1 MKLGESLE
9 LIGKRWNI
17 FEKLSQKKYYVTELA
32 IELEKKP
39 PEISNNLK
47 QLEKSGLVEHEQKE
61 GERRKYYYISDYTSR
76 ILSAVKQATQPKPE
90 AKLEKWQIN
99 EFLNILEDQNL
110 SDNLRLSYSN
120 SFYHICS
127 EHPIEVITH
136 KEARRLFEKVAADPF
151 HDSAREDLMRSV
163 SAILPHASR
172 DEKWS
177 GWVLRELYPV
187 FVESMENEKADQEIR
202 VWATRKVGRIASSS
216 AHLSK
221 TGEVEKKFLEIWF
234 SDDTDPESEL
244 GKEVKQQLIDLT
256 SKRLFENVRAKAKHQ
271 DPKVKTK
278 AEILLKGLK
287 ECLLPK

>member
-32 IELEKKP
+32 IELEKKT

-47 QLEKSGLVEHEQKE
+47 QLEKSGLVEHVQKE
-61 GERRKYYYISDYTSR
+61 GERRKYYYISDYANR

-110 SDNLRLSYSN
+110 SDDLRLEYSE
-120 SFYHICS
+120 SFRRICS
-127 EHPIEVITH
+127 EHPTEVATH
-136 KEARRLFEKVAADPF
+136 RGAQRLFEKIAADPF
-151 HDSAREDLMRSV
+151 HDKIREDLMRSL
-163 SAILPHASR
+163 SAILR
-172 DEKWS
+172 GLRKEWS
-177 GWVLRELYPV
+177 NWVLEKLYPV
-187 FVESMENEKADQEIR
+187 FVKNMEDKETDQRIR
-202 VWATRKVGRIASSS
+202 VWALKRVGAITSSGIDP
-216 AHLSK
+216 SK
-221 TGEVEKKFLEIWF
+221 KTEAEKKFLKIWF
-234 SDDTDPESEL
+234 SDDTDPESDL
-244 GKEVKQQLIDLT
+244 GKEVKQQLVDLI

-271 DPKVKTK
+271 NPKIKTK
-278 AEILLKGLK
+278 AEILLKGLR